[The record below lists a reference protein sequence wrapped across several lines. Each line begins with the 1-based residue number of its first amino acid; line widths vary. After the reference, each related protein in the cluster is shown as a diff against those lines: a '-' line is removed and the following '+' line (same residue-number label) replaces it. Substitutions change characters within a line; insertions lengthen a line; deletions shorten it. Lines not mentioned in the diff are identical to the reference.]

1 MIISI
6 DLCMF
11 LVKLLY
17 PEPGNEI
24 IGFITRGLGVSVHQK
39 QCPNIQSEDRQ
50 ERLLKVY
57 WQDQRN
63 AVKQYYVKLE
73 ITGFDRNGLLNDV
86 LQAVNEMGTNITKV
100 NGSADENNI
109 ANIQLNI
116 LIHNKNH
123 LQKVVHRVKQVEDI
137 YTVKRVLS

>member
-24 IGFITRGLGVSVHQK
+24 IGFITIGRGVSVHQK

-50 ERLLKVY
+50 ERLLMVY

-63 AVKQYYVKLE
+63 AVKQYYVILE
-73 ITGFDRNGLLNDV
+73 ITGFDRKILFIDV
-86 LQAVNEMGTNITKV
+86 LLTVMKSYINITKWNLSV
-100 NGSADENNI
+100 N
-109 ANIQLNI
+109 
-116 LIHNKNH
+116 
-123 LQKVVHRVKQVEDI
+123 
-137 YTVKRVLS
+137 